1 MERYVRQ
8 ISLAEIGEE
17 GQRRLSEAKVL
28 IVGAG
33 GLGSPAA
40 MYLTAAGVGHI
51 GLMDDDAVGLSNLQ
65 RQILYAEAELG
76 KFKAEAAAERLM
88 SMNTSISAEP
98 IVCRLSEE
106 NAEEVIGRF
115 DMIVDGCDNFETR
128 CLMDK
133 TCRRLGKPYIYGAIQ
148 GFEGQVSV
156 FTRETI
162 GYGDLFGCTSGQTSQ
177 AVTGM
182 TAGIVGSVMAHE
194 VLKLICGYGEVLT
207 GRLWT
212 IDLLTMQSNLIEL

>member
-51 GLMDDDAVGLSNLQ
+51 GLMDDDTVGLSNLQ

-88 SMNTSISAEP
+88 SMNTSIRAEP

-106 NAEEVIGRF
+106 NAEGVIGRF
-115 DMIVDGCDNFETR
+115 VQRGLQSLQHKLYSSPYPLCFAAQRRYECTLWR
-128 CLMDK
+128 W
-133 TCRRLGKPYIYGAIQ
+133 TC
-148 GFEGQVSV
+148 
-156 FTRETI
+156 
-162 GYGDLFGCTSGQTSQ
+162 
-177 AVTGM
+177 
-182 TAGIVGSVMAHE
+182 
-194 VLKLICGYGEVLT
+194 
-207 GRLWT
+207 
-212 IDLLTMQSNLIEL
+212 